1 VVVWLYLTFIH
12 VTSVFSFPLTYP
24 NLLGNK
30 RLGCGLAHQRSSS
43 SLQHLG
49 YSPSASA
56 FSLLIITTIPDFTI
70 LEFIVWTTKLR
81 K

>member
-1 VVVWLYLTFIH
+1 VVVWLYLTFVH
-12 VTSVFSFPLTYP
+12 VTSVFSFPLGYP

-43 SLQHLG
+43 RLQHSG

-70 LEFIVWTTKLR
+70 LEFIV
-81 K
+81 